1 MIWGGRCDVAAE
13 HELFPFT
20 IRSMTAEVII
30 GVLGL
35 VFSVVTYFLGV
46 WIERRR
52 NRDEE
57 RRHRERIEEE
67 RRRETDRRN
76 AELVSKIADEYV
88 HLGRSHTAH
97 GLHALERLGLSRL
110 GSAELISAALQEM
123 HTRTG
128 KNPLGSYAAQ
138 IDDEILL
145 EFFQVV
151 SEGNLSFFNVS
162 VEEVVKRARTKR
174 HKNEGAA
181 QV

>member
-1 MIWGGRCDVAAE
+1 
-13 HELFPFT
+13 
-20 IRSMTAEVII
+20 MTAEVII

-35 VFSVVTYFLGV
+35 VFAVATYFLGARN
-46 WIERRR
+46 ERRR
-52 NRDEE
+52 SGDEE

-76 AELVSKIADEYV
+76 AELVSKVVDEYV
-88 HLGRSHTAH
+88 HLGRRGLAH
-97 GLHALERLGLSRL
+97 GLHALQGLALDRL
-110 GSAELISAALQEM
+110 GSAELIKAALEEM

-151 SEGNLSFFNVS
+151 REEHVSFFSVS
-162 VEEVVKRARTKR
+162 VEDVVQRAWAKRRKTKT
-174 HKNEGAA
+174 GAG
-181 QV
+181 